1 MLVGEIVAHK
11 NFKVSRGDIITIKW
25 KVEDAKFGAEPM
37 NIEIIYDSTG
47 FAVINKD
54 PGMNVHPV
62 PGEGGKS
69 GTLVNGLLYHFG
81 PLSVI

>member
-11 NFKVSRGDIITIKW
+11 NFKVSRGDIITIEW

-37 NIEIIYDSTG
+37 DIEVIYDSTG

-69 GTLVNGLLYHFG
+69 GTLVNGLLHHFG